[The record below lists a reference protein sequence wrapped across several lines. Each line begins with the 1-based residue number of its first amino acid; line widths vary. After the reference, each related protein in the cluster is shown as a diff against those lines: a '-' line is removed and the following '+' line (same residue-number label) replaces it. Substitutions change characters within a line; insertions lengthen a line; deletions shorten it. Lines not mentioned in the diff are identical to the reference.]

1 MPWGYRQEPK
11 GWDIKGSNGKALK
24 EYFDEQG
31 GPTAYLGTS
40 MPGFP
45 NLYMLLGRSGDWCER
60 DSEVKIV
67 FRAKRGDGTRVC
79 HFQPGSAGKLCDRL
93 SMLSCSWIYG
103 VDQPGDPADQAGA
116 GWQGQV
122 VCDHELGHGRVQ
134 RLAAEA
140 AADVCVD

>member
-60 DSEVKIV
+60 DSEVK
-67 FRAKRGDGTRVC
+67 
-79 HFQPGSAGKLCDRL
+79 L
-93 SMLSCSWIYG
+93 SLGPNVATGHASVIFS
-103 VDQPGDPADQAGA
+103 QEA
-116 GWQGQV
+116 QV
-122 VCDHELGHGRVQ
+122 N
-134 RLAAEA
+134 
-140 AADVCVD
+140 CVIDCRC